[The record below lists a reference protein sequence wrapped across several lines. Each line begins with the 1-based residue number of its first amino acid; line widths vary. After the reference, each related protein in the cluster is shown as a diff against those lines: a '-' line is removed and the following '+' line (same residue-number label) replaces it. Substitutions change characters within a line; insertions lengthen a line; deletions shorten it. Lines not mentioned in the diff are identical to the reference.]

1 MHSHPLD
8 NGKRG
13 KGIMQANILLIDDDA
28 GLCDL
33 LANDLEARGHR
44 ARRAHSAEDG
54 LRLLGEDNFDVVVTD
69 VNMGGMS
76 GVDLCRHVR
85 ARHEDLPVVVMTA
98 YGTLESAISA
108 IRAGAYDFITK
119 PFEFDHFSL
128 VIDRALGLHALRR
141 EVARLKSGAQEES
154 AVIAPDLQGRSP
166 ALERVRDLIA
176 RVADTESTILVT
188 GESGTGKELV
198 AKAIHDASGRKAGQF
213 VAINCAAMPETLLE
227 SELFGHARGA
237 FTDAKAPRTGLFV
250 RANQGTVFLDEIG
263 EMPAGMQAKLLRALQ
278 ERRVRP
284 VGSDTE
290 VEFDA
295 RIITATHRDLE
306 TEVNE
311 KKFREDLFYRIN
323 VVRIHVP
330 PLRARGND
338 TLILAQRFL
347 EKLAVSSKREVKG
360 MSAAV
365 AQKLLA
371 YPWPGNVRQLQN
383 CIERAVAVARG
394 KEIALEDLPDDVR
407 DYQPSKVDLVGVDTN
422 DAITAMPTMDEI
434 ERRYIRQVLG
444 AVAGNKTLAAQILG
458 FDRRTLYRKLDRM
471 NEQHA
476 AARPQ
481 SHMQTSAST
490 TPASTITPPQGD
502 HKSIPPATA

>member
-1 MHSHPLD
+1 
-8 NGKRG
+8 
-13 KGIMQANILLIDDDA
+13 
-28 GLCDL
+28 
-33 LANDLEARGHR
+33 
-44 ARRAHSAEDG
+44 
-54 LRLLGEDNFDVVVTD
+54 
-69 VNMGGMS
+69 
-76 GVDLCRHVR
+76 
-85 ARHEDLPVVVMTA
+85 
-98 YGTLESAISA
+98 
-108 IRAGAYDFITK
+108 
-119 PFEFDHFSL
+119 
-128 VIDRALGLHALRR
+128 
-141 EVARLKSGAQEES
+141 
-154 AVIAPDLQGRSP
+154 
-166 ALERVRDLIA
+166 
-176 RVADTESTILVT
+176 
-188 GESGTGKELV
+188 
-198 AKAIHDASGRKAGQF
+198 
-213 VAINCAAMPETLLE
+213 
-227 SELFGHARGA
+227 
-237 FTDAKAPRTGLFV
+237 
-250 RANQGTVFLDEIG
+250 
-263 EMPAGMQAKLLRALQ
+263 MPAGMQAKLLRALQ

-338 TLILAQRFL
+338 TLVLAQRFL
-347 EKLAVSSKREVKG
+347 EKLVTTAKRDVKG
-360 MSAAV
+360 MSAPV

-383 CIERAVAVARG
+383 CVERAVAVSRG

-422 DAITAMPTMDEI
+422 EAITAMPTMDEI

-471 NEQHA
+471 NEPNAVRHA
-476 AARPQ
+476 P
-481 SHMQTSAST
+481 TSTATPSAEAIKSVPPST
-490 TPASTITPPQGD
+490 AV
-502 HKSIPPATA
+502 

>member
-1 MHSHPLD
+1 
-8 NGKRG
+8 
-13 KGIMQANILLIDDDA
+13 MQANILLIDDDA
-28 GLCDL
+28 SLCDL
-33 LANDLEARGHR
+33 LANDLEARGHK
-44 ARRAHSAEDG
+44 AKRAHSAEDG
-54 LRLLGEDNFDVVVTD
+54 LRLLTDDNFDVVVTD
-69 VNMGGMS
+69 VNMAGMS
-76 GVDLCRHVR
+76 GVDLCRQVR

-98 YGTLESAISA
+98 YGTLESAIAA

-119 PFEFDHFSL
+119 PFELDHFSL

-141 EVARLKSGAQEES
+141 EVARLRTTTGEAAS
-154 AVIAPDLQGRSP
+154 IAPDLLGRSP

-176 RVADTESTILVT
+176 RVADTDSTILIT

-198 AKAIHDASGRKAGQF
+198 AKAIHDASGRKSGQF

-227 SELFGHARGA
+227 SELFGHSRGA

-338 TLILAQRFL
+338 TLILAQKFL
-347 EKLAVSSKREVKG
+347 ERLAQQSKREVKG

-383 CIERAVAVARG
+383 CIERAVAVSRG

-422 DAITAMPTMDEI
+422 DAVTAMPTMDEI

-476 AARPQ
+476 AARA
-481 SHMQTSAST
+481 HATTSTATVTASS
-490 TPASTITPPQGD
+490 PPKSVTPPG
-502 HKSIPPATA
+502 P

>member
-1 MHSHPLD
+1 
-8 NGKRG
+8 
-13 KGIMQANILLIDDDA
+13 MQANILLIDDDA
-28 GLCDL
+28 ALCDL

-54 LRLLGEDNFDVVVTD
+54 LRLLADDNFDVVVTD
-69 VNMGGMS
+69 VNMPAMS

-85 ARHEDLPVVVMTA
+85 SRHEDLPVVVMTA
-98 YGTLESAISA
+98 YGTLESAIAA

-119 PFEFDHFSL
+119 PFELDHFSL
-128 VIDRALGLHALRR
+128 VIDRALGLHALKR
-141 EVARLKSGAQEES
+141 EVARLRTGVGEDA
-154 AVIAPDLQGRSP
+154 AIAPYLLGRSP

-176 RVADTESTILVT
+176 RVADTDSTILVT

-198 AKAIHDASGRKAGQF
+198 AQAIHEASARKTGQF

-227 SELFGHARGA
+227 SELFGHSRGA

-250 RANQGTVFLDEIG
+250 RANGGTVFLDEIG
-263 EMPAGMQAKLLRALQ
+263 EMPAGMQAKLLRAIQ

-338 TLILAQRFL
+338 TLILAQKFL
-347 EKLAVSSKREVKG
+347 ERLAVQSKREAKG

-383 CIERAVAVARG
+383 CIERAVAVSRG

-407 DYQPSKVDLVGVDTN
+407 DYQPSKVDLVGVDTS
-422 DAITAMPTMDEI
+422 DAVTAMPTMDEI

-471 NEQHA
+471 NEQNATRAHTT
-476 AARPQ
+476 
-481 SHMQTSAST
+481 TSTST
-490 TPASTITPPQGD
+490 LTSYEHPKSVTPP
-502 HKSIPPATA
+502 TA

>member
-1 MHSHPLD
+1 
-8 NGKRG
+8 
-13 KGIMQANILLIDDDA
+13 MQANILLIDDDA

-33 LANDLEARGHR
+33 IANDLEARGHKT
-44 ARRAHSAEDG
+44 RRAHSAEDG

-69 VNMGGMS
+69 VNMGAMS

-98 YGTLESAISA
+98 YGTLESAIAA
-108 IRAGAYDFITK
+108 IRAGAYDFVTK
-119 PFEFDHFSL
+119 PFEFDHFAL

-141 EVARLKSGAQEES
+141 EVARLRS
-154 AVIAPDLQGRSP
+154 ATNEASAAIAPDLLGRSP

-176 RVADTESTILVT
+176 RVADTDSTILIT

-198 AKAIHDASGRKAGQF
+198 AKAIHDASSRKGGQF

-338 TLILAQRFL
+338 TLMLAQRFL
-347 EKLAVSSKREVKG
+347 EKLSATSKRDVKG
-360 MSAAV
+360 MSAPV

-383 CIERAVAVARG
+383 CVERAVAVSRG

-422 DAITAMPTMDEI
+422 EAITAMPTMDEI

-471 NEQHA
+471 NEPNAVRHA
-476 AARPQ
+476 P
-481 SHMQTSAST
+481 TSTAS
-490 TPASTITPPQGD
+490 PSSELA
-502 HKSIPPATA
+502 KSIPPSTAV

>member
-1 MHSHPLD
+1 
-8 NGKRG
+8 
-13 KGIMQANILLIDDDA
+13 MQANILLIDDDA
-28 GLCDL
+28 SLCDL
-33 LANDLEARGHR
+33 LANDLEARGHHT
-44 ARRAHSAEDG
+44 RRAHSAEDG
-54 LRLLGEDNFDVVVTD
+54 LRLLADDNFDVVVTD

-98 YGTLESAISA
+98 YGTLESAIAA

-141 EVARLKSGAQEES
+141 EVARLRTGTGES
-154 AVIAPDLQGRSP
+154 ASIAPDLLGRSP

-176 RVADTESTILVT
+176 RVADTDSTILIT

-198 AKAIHDASGRKAGQF
+198 AKAIHDASARKSGQF

-227 SELFGHARGA
+227 SELFGHSRGA

-338 TLILAQRFL
+338 TLILAQKFL
-347 EKLAVSSKREVKG
+347 ERLAQQSKREVKG

-383 CIERAVAVARG
+383 CVERAVAVSRG

-471 NEQHA
+471 NEQN
-476 AARPQ
+476 
-481 SHMQTSAST
+481 AST
-490 TPASTITPPQGD
+490 RTTHASSSNNNTNNAVSSPATEQPKSITPP
-502 HKSIPPATA
+502 TA

>member
-1 MHSHPLD
+1 
-8 NGKRG
+8 
-13 KGIMQANILLIDDDA
+13 MQANILLIDDDA

-33 LANDLEARGHR
+33 IANDLESRGHKC
-44 ARRAHSAEDG
+44 RRAHSAEDG
-54 LRLLGEDNFDVVVTD
+54 LRLLNDDNFDVVVTD
-69 VNMGGMS
+69 VTMGGMS
-76 GVDLCRHVR
+76 GVELCRHVR
-85 ARHEDLPVVVMTA
+85 ARHEDVPVVVMTA
-98 YGTLESAISA
+98 YGTLESAIAA
-108 IRAGAYDFITK
+108 IRAGAYDFVTK

-141 EVARLKSGAQEES
+141 EVARLRSGNAEDV
-154 AVIAPDLQGRSP
+154 ARIAPELLGRSP

-176 RVADTESTILVT
+176 RVADTESTILIT

-198 AKAIHDASGRKAGQF
+198 AKAIHDCSARKGGQF
-213 VAINCAAMPETLLE
+213 VAINCAAMPESLLE
-227 SELFGHARGA
+227 SELFGHSRGA
-237 FTDAKAPRTGLFV
+237 FTDAKAQRAGLFV

-263 EMPAGMQAKLLRALQ
+263 EMPAGMQAKLLRAIQ

-284 VGSDTE
+284 VGSDQE

-295 RIITATHRDLE
+295 RIIAATHRDLE

-338 TLILAQRFL
+338 TLVLAQRFL
-347 EKLAVSSKREVKG
+347 ERLGTQSKRDVKG

-383 CIERAVAVARG
+383 CIERAVAVARN

-407 DYQPSKVDLVGVDTN
+407 DYQPSKVDLVGVDTTE
-422 DAITAMPTMDEI
+422 AITALPTMDEI

-471 NEQHA
+471 NESA
-476 AARPQ
+476 SSARPPNGGADIAAK
-481 SHMQTSAST
+481 ASPIT
-490 TPASTITPPQGD
+490 T
-502 HKSIPPATA
+502 

>member
-1 MHSHPLD
+1 
-8 NGKRG
+8 
-13 KGIMQANILLIDDDA
+13 MQANILLIDDDA

-44 ARRAHSAEDG
+44 VKRAHSGEDG
-54 LRLLGEDNFDVVVTD
+54 LRVLADDTFDVVVTD

-98 YGTLESAISA
+98 YGTLESAIAA

-141 EVARLKSGAQEES
+141 EVARLRSGTGES
-154 AVIAPDLQGRSP
+154 ASIAPDLLGRSP

-176 RVADTESTILVT
+176 RVADTDSTILIT

-198 AKAIHDASGRKAGQF
+198 AKAIHDASARKSGQF

-263 EMPAGMQAKLLRALQ
+263 EMPPGMQAKLLRALQ

-347 EKLAVSSKREVKG
+347 ERLAQQSKREVKG

-383 CIERAVAVARG
+383 CIERAVAVSRG

-407 DYQPSKVDLVGVDTN
+407 DYQPSKVDLVGVDTT
-422 DAITAMPTMDEI
+422 DAVTAMPTMDEI

-471 NEQHA
+471 NDQHA
-476 AARPQ
+476 HTR
-481 SHMQTSAST
+481 SSAST
-490 TPASTITPPQGD
+490 TITADHATKSVTPP
-502 HKSIPPATA
+502 TA